1 VSKSREKRR
10 IIRDKI
16 GSSGQEPLPRRVEW
30 NCGRAVI
37 GELVRDCAPSSMF
50 AVKGADLEVRRVE
63 LDMKRRRRRCAL
75 KVPRD
80 EGSGGELRISL

>member
-1 VSKSREKRR
+1 LVPKNF

-16 GSSGQEPLPRRVEW
+16 GSSGQEPLPRRVER
-30 NCGRAVI
+30 NYGRAVI

-63 LDMKRRRRRCAL
+63 LDMKRRRRCAL